1 MNYDNM
7 NTCVAPVL
15 NNDCCVKSTPADRT
29 IKDNMMEATEILSEI
44 EAQVDRI
51 KNWLWLSDDE
61 KAPTID
67 ITDLDSINDE
77 NKNIILNPQI
87 ALYILTTI
95 LKVLNYRYGRTK
107 AIHRDN
113 QIDTEVRYL

>member
-7 NTCVAPVL
+7 NACVASMP

-29 IKDNMMEATEILSEI
+29 IKDNMMETTEILSDI

-61 KAPTID
+61 TAPKID
-67 ITDLDSINDE
+67 ITDLNS
-77 NKNIILNPQI
+77 NIVRNLEFEKR
-87 ALYILTTI
+87 I
-95 LKVLNYRYGRTK
+95 LKKLMFIVDRLGC
-107 AIHRDN
+107 
-113 QIDTEVRYL
+113 

>member
-1 MNYDNM
+1 MNYDNV
-7 NTCVAPVL
+7 NTCVAPVP
-15 NNDCCVKSTPADRT
+15 NNDCCVKSIPVDRT

-67 ITDLDSINDE
+67 ITDLSS
-77 NKNIILNPQI
+77 NIVRNLEFEKRILNKLLFI
-87 ALYILTTI
+87 VDRL
-95 LKVLNYRYGRTK
+95 GC
-107 AIHRDN
+107 
-113 QIDTEVRYL
+113 

>member
-7 NTCVAPVL
+7 NTCIAPVP
-15 NNDCCVKSTPADRT
+15 NNDCCVKSTPVDRT

-44 EAQVDRI
+44 EAQVNRI

-67 ITDLDSINDE
+67 ITDLSS
-77 NKNIILNPQI
+77 NIVRNLEFEKR
-87 ALYILTTI
+87 I
-95 LKVLNYRYGRTK
+95 LKKLLFIVDRLGC
-107 AIHRDN
+107 
-113 QIDTEVRYL
+113 

>member
-7 NTCVAPVL
+7 NTCVAPIP
-15 NNDCCVKSTPADRT
+15 NNDCCVKSTPVDRT

-44 EAQVDRI
+44 EAQVNRI

-67 ITDLDSINDE
+67 ITDLSS
-77 NKNIILNPQI
+77 NIVRNLEFEKRILNKLLFI
-87 ALYILTTI
+87 VDRL
-95 LKVLNYRYGRTK
+95 GC
-107 AIHRDN
+107 
-113 QIDTEVRYL
+113 

>member
-44 EAQVDRI
+44 EAQVNRI
-51 KNWLWLSDDE
+51 NNWLWLSDDE

-67 ITDLDSINDE
+67 ITDLSS
-77 NKNIILNPQI
+77 NIVRNLEFEKRILNKLMFI
-87 ALYILTTI
+87 VDRL
-95 LKVLNYRYGRTK
+95 GC
-107 AIHRDN
+107 
-113 QIDTEVRYL
+113 

>member
-1 MNYDNM
+1 MNYDNV

-29 IKDNMMEATEILSEI
+29 IKDNIMEATEILSDI
-44 EAQVDRI
+44 EAQVNRI

-67 ITDLDSINDE
+67 ITDLSS
-77 NKNIILNPQI
+77 NIVRNLEFEKRILNKLLFI
-87 ALYILTTI
+87 VDRL
-95 LKVLNYRYGRTK
+95 GC
-107 AIHRDN
+107 
-113 QIDTEVRYL
+113 

>member
-44 EAQVDRI
+44 EAQVNRI

-67 ITDLDSINDE
+67 ITDLSSNVVRNLE
-77 NKNIILNPQI
+77 FEKRILNKLLFI
-87 ALYILTTI
+87 VDRL
-95 LKVLNYRYGRTK
+95 GC
-107 AIHRDN
+107 
-113 QIDTEVRYL
+113 

>member
-15 NNDCCVKSTPADRT
+15 NNDCCVKSTPVDRT

-44 EAQVDRI
+44 EAQVNRI

-67 ITDLDSINDE
+67 ITDLSS
-77 NKNIILNPQI
+77 NIVRNLEFEKR
-87 ALYILTTI
+87 I
-95 LKVLNYRYGRTK
+95 LKKLMFIADRLGC
-107 AIHRDN
+107 
-113 QIDTEVRYL
+113 

>member
-51 KNWLWLSDDE
+51 RNWLWLSNDE

-67 ITDLDSINDE
+67 ITDLSS
-77 NKNIILNPQI
+77 NIVRNLEFEKRILNKLLFI
-87 ALYILTTI
+87 VDRL
-95 LKVLNYRYGRTK
+95 GC
-107 AIHRDN
+107 
-113 QIDTEVRYL
+113 

>member
-1 MNYDNM
+1 MNYDNV

-44 EAQVDRI
+44 EAQVNRI

-61 KAPTID
+61 KAPNID
-67 ITDLDSINDE
+67 ITDLSS
-77 NKNIILNPQI
+77 NIVRNLEFEKRTLKKLMFI
-87 ALYILTTI
+87 ADRL
-95 LKVLNYRYGRTK
+95 GC
-107 AIHRDN
+107 
-113 QIDTEVRYL
+113 

>member
-29 IKDNMMEATEILSEI
+29 IKDNMMEATEILSDI

-51 KNWLWLSDDE
+51 KNWLWYSDDE
-61 KAPTID
+61 KAPNID
-67 ITDLDSINDE
+67 STDLNS
-77 NKNIILNPQI
+77 NIIRNLEFEKR
-87 ALYILTTI
+87 I
-95 LKVLNYRYGRTK
+95 LKKLLFIADRLGC
-107 AIHRDN
+107 
-113 QIDTEVRYL
+113 

>member
-15 NNDCCVKSTPADRT
+15 NNDCCVKSTPVDRT
-29 IKDNMMEATEILSEI
+29 IKDNMMEATEILSDV

-67 ITDLDSINDE
+67 ITDLSSNVVRNLE
-77 NKNIILNPQI
+77 FEKR
-87 ALYILTTI
+87 I
-95 LKVLNYRYGRTK
+95 LKKLMFIADRLGC
-107 AIHRDN
+107 
-113 QIDTEVRYL
+113 

>member
-1 MNYDNM
+1 MNYDNV

-15 NNDCCVKSTPADRT
+15 NNDCCLKSIPTDRT

-61 KAPTID
+61 KALNID
-67 ITDLDSINDE
+67 ITDLSS
-77 NKNIILNPQI
+77 NIVRNLEFEKR
-87 ALYILTTI
+87 I
-95 LKVLNYRYGRTK
+95 LKKLMFIVDRLGC
-107 AIHRDN
+107 
-113 QIDTEVRYL
+113 

>member
-7 NTCVAPVL
+7 NTCVAPIP

-51 KNWLWLSDDE
+51 KNFLWISDDE
-61 KAPTID
+61 KALNMD
-67 ITDLDSINDE
+67 ITDLSS
-77 NKNIILNPQI
+77 NIARNLEFERR
-87 ALYILTTI
+87 I
-95 LKVLNYRYGRTK
+95 LKKLMFIMDRLGC
-107 AIHRDN
+107 
-113 QIDTEVRYL
+113 

>member
-15 NNDCCVKSTPADRT
+15 NNDCCVKSTPVDRT

-51 KNWLWLSDDE
+51 KNWLQLSDDE
-61 KAPTID
+61 KTPTID
-67 ITDLDSINDE
+67 ITDMSSNVVRNLE
-77 NKNIILNPQI
+77 FEKRILNKLVFI
-87 ALYILTTI
+87 VDRL
-95 LKVLNYRYGRTK
+95 GC
-107 AIHRDN
+107 
-113 QIDTEVRYL
+113 

>member
-29 IKDNMMEATEILSEI
+29 IKDNIMEATEILSDI

-51 KNWLWLSDDE
+51 KNFLWFSDDE
-61 KAPTID
+61 TVPKID
-67 ITDLDSINDE
+67 ITDLSSNVVRNLE
-77 NKNIILNPQI
+77 FEKR
-87 ALYILTTI
+87 I
-95 LKVLNYRYGRTK
+95 LKKLMFIADRLGC
-107 AIHRDN
+107 
-113 QIDTEVRYL
+113 